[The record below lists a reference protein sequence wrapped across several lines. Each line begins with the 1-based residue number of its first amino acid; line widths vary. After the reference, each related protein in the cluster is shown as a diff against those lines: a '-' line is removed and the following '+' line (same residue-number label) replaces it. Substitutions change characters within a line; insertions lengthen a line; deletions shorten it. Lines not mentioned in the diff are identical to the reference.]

1 MGFERIPISR
11 VWFIAAVALLAFFA
25 IFTAIFSTGVLLY
38 PTLYIE
44 QWLLHRPLTS
54 LDCMF
59 AEWKLLG
66 RVGASILFT
75 LVLGVTCLLLG
86 YRRRVLPLL
95 CVLLLLGVAVEYLGK
110 QVYPQVIP
118 VNVQFGLDS
127 LACPQMS
134 NQPRSIKVMAGLGMW
149 WAAPPARPRR
159 ISNEHFSATAPL
171 IFDENASVVNGYPS
185 GHALRWCFIGL
196 VACWLIWR
204 HMKYHFLRIL
214 FMAIALAIAFGG
226 GFAQFYIGVHL
237 STDLI
242 AGYLLGA
249 SLACCAIGILLVNET
264 KRKKSVAE
272 DRRAEKTTVDVSGS

>member
-1 MGFERIPISR
+1 MRFERIQKSR
-11 VWFIAAVALLAFFA
+11 IWFFAAVALLVFFA

-38 PTLYIE
+38 PTLHIE
-44 QWLLHRPLTS
+44 QWLLHRPLTG

-59 AEWKLLG
+59 AEWKYLG
-66 RVGASILFT
+66 GVGASILLT
-75 LVLGVTCLLLG
+75 LLLGLACVLLG
-86 YRRRVLPLL
+86 YRRRVLLLL
-95 CVLLLLGVAVEYLGK
+95 CVLLLLGVAVEYIGK

-134 NQPRSIKVMAGLGMW
+134 HQPRSVKMMVGLGMW
-149 WAAPPARPRR
+149 WVTPPVRPRR
-159 ISNEHFSATAPL
+159 ITNEHFSATAPL
-171 IFDENASVVNGYPS
+171 IFDENATVVNGYPS

-204 HMKYHFLRIL
+204 HLKYRFLRVVL
-214 FMAIALAIAFGG
+214 MAIALAIAFGG

-249 SLACCAIGILLVNET
+249 SLACCAIGILLVDET
-264 KRKKSVAE
+264 KRKKSVTE
-272 DRRAEKTTVDVSGS
+272 NQRAEKTTVDGTGL

>member
-11 VWFIAAVALLAFFA
+11 VWFIVATALLVFFA
-25 IFTAIFSTGVLLY
+25 IFTAIFSTGMLLY

-54 LDCMF
+54 LDCVF
-59 AEWKLLG
+59 AEWKFLG
-66 RVGASILFT
+66 TVGASMLFT
-75 LVLGVTCLLLG
+75 LVLCLACLLLG
-86 YRRRVLPLL
+86 YRRRVLLFL
-95 CVLLLLGVAVEYLGK
+95 CVLLLLGVAVEYIGK

-134 NQPRSIKVMAGLGMW
+134 NQPRSIKVMTGLGMW
-149 WAAPPARPRR
+149 WAAPPARPKR
-159 ISNEHFSATAPL
+159 IRNEHFSATAPL

-204 HMKYHFLRIL
+204 HMKYHFLRVL
-214 FMAIALAIAFGG
+214 LMAIALAIAFGG

-249 SLACCAIGILLVNET
+249 SLACCAIGILLVDET

-272 DRRAEKTTVDVSGS
+272 VQHAEKTTVDVSG